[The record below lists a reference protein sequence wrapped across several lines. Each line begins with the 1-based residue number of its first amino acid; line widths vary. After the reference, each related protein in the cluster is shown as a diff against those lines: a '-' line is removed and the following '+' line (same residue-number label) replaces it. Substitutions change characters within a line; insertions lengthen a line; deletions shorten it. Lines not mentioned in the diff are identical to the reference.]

1 MRTRLTFLA
10 ICSLLLSLLTT
21 TTAANSLTANLEVI
35 AVTDSKPGEVE
46 LIFFSR
52 IASKSL
58 SYYQITA
65 KPKSGVGLTFTKRYT
80 KKATGYITHKIS
92 PLSSEV
98 DYIFTIT
105 ATTTKNKLIKSAPY
119 NYLVSSTVPS
129 TPLITKV
136 EATDADEA
144 VVFFTAPRDDG
155 GTPIYYY
162 TATSNPGAISVIAP
176 IQGSG
181 SVTVTGLTKATTY
194 TFTLTAHNI
203 NGSSRAA
210 TSPAPITTLAEKI
223 VRSSSASTTN
233 APTLAAPAFTLSSSS
248 QSVLVNNAITTVTNT
263 STGGAIASYA
273 ISPAAPAGLTF
284 STSTGQLSGTP
295 TSTQS
300 ATTYTITATN
310 AAGSATRTFI
320 LTVTAPVAVPAF
332 TLSSVAETRTVNTAA
347 TGFTINSTGGA
358 IASFAINTTPPGM
371 SFNTTTGAL
380 TGTPNTVSVAT
391 AYTITATNTSGSATQ
406 TFTLTVIAVV
416 YTVGQTGPGG
426 GKIFYVA
433 PTPFACGP
441 TRIANCTYLEVTPN
455 NWYLGVSGGLTR
467 RWAENAYITTRV
479 NNSTP
484 PETATASAIGWG
496 YRNTRAIINQG
507 NSNSDL
513 SAAALADSHTVTV
526 SGIVYDDWFLPSQDE
541 LKKLYDSL
549 FTSGDYG
556 DSAFNAY
563 WSSTE
568 WSAGEGWSEIFASAY
583 NNARYS
589 KNQLAIVRPIRAF

>member
-1 MRTRLTFLA
+1 MFFGEPTVPGLLRSIAFHSWFA
-10 ICSLLLSLLTT
+10 KVSLLAVVSITLPIANITNTSIAN
-21 TTAANSLTANLEVI
+21 AAPNPIEIISITESSITSVEILFNSNLP
-35 AVTDSKPGEVE
+35 K
-46 LIFFSR
+46 
-52 IASKSL
+52 KQL
-58 SYYQITA
+58 SYYVINAAIELPVVAPQNSKAQNVSAIA
-65 KPKSGVGLTFTKRYT
+65 PKNIKKIIKT
-80 KKATGYITHKIS
+80 KATGLITAEIKNLNPKAAYYFSISAKTNKGKMISTAPMQHS
-92 PLSSEV
+92 PLSNLMDLLS
-98 DYIFTIT
+98 DLPADWGNPKPIQLPTPAPT
-105 ATTTKNKLIKSAPY
+105 SAP
-119 NYLVSSTVPS
+119 
-129 TPLITKV
+129 I
-136 EATDADEA
+136 
-144 VVFFTAPRDDG
+144 
-155 GTPIYYY
+155 
-162 TATSNPGAISVIAP
+162 
-176 IQGSG
+176 
-181 SVTVTGLTKATTY
+181 
-194 TFTLTAHNI
+194 
-203 NGSSRAA
+203 
-210 TSPAPITTLAEKI
+210 
-223 VRSSSASTTN
+223 
-233 APTLAAPAFTLSSSS
+233 AAPAFTLSSSS
-248 QSVLVNNAITTVTNT
+248 ETRTVNTGATGFTIN
-263 STGGAIASYA
+263 STGGAIASFA
-273 ISPAAPAGLTF
+273 INATPPGMSFNTTTGALT
-284 STSTGQLSGTP
+284 GTP
-295 TSTQS
+295 NTVAA
-300 ATTYTITATN
+300 ATNYTITATN
-310 AAGSATRTFI
+310 ASGSATQTFT
-320 LTVTAPVAVPAF
+320 LTVTAPLAVPAF

-358 IASFAINTTPPGM
+358 IASFAISATPAGM
-371 SFNTTTGAL
+371 SFNTSTGAL
-380 TGTPNTVSVAT
+380 TGTPTSVAAAT
-391 AYTITATNTSGSATQ
+391 AYTVTATNASGSATQ

-455 NWYLGVSGGLTR
+455 NWYLGSSGGLTR

-556 DSAFNAY
+556 DSASNAY

>member
-1 MRTRLTFLA
+1 
-10 ICSLLLSLLTT
+10 
-21 TTAANSLTANLEVI
+21 V
-35 AVTDSKPGEVE
+35 
-46 LIFFSR
+46 
-52 IASKSL
+52 
-58 SYYQITA
+58 
-65 KPKSGVGLTFTKRYT
+65 
-80 KKATGYITHKIS
+80 
-92 PLSSEV
+92 
-98 DYIFTIT
+98 
-105 ATTTKNKLIKSAPY
+105 IKSSAF
-119 NYLVSSTVPS
+119 NHLVSSTTPS
-129 TPLITKV
+129 APLITKV

-144 VVFFTAPRDDG
+144 VIFFNPPASDG
-155 GTPIYYY
+155 GSPVYYY
-162 TATSNPGAISVIAP
+162 TAISNPGLVTVLSPQSGA
-176 IQGSG
+176 GSI
-181 SVTVTGLTKATTY
+181 TVTGLTKATTY

-203 NGSSRAA
+203 NGSSRAG

-223 VRSSSASTTN
+223 VRTSPTSSSSSN
-233 APTLAAPAFTLSSSS
+233 APTLSAPAFTLSSSS
-248 QSVLVNNAITTVTNT
+248 QSVIVNNAITTVTNT

-273 ISPAAPAGLTF
+273 ISPAAPSGLTF
-284 STSTGQLSGTP
+284 STTTGQLSGTP

-300 ATTYTITATN
+300 ATNYTITATN
-310 AAGSATRTFI
+310 ATGSATASFT
-320 LTVTAPVAVPAF
+320 LTVSAPLAGPAF

-358 IASFAINTTPPGM
+358 IASFAISATPAGM
-371 SFNTTTGAL
+371 SFNTSTGAL
-380 TGTPNTVSVAT
+380 TGTPTSVAAAT
-391 AYTITATNTSGSATQ
+391 TYTITATNASGSATQ
-406 TFTLTVIAVV
+406 IFRLTVTAVV

-426 GKIFYVA
+426 GKVFYVA

-467 RWAENAYITTRV
+467 SWAQNAYIATSV
-479 NNSTP
+479 NNPTP

-556 DSAFNAY
+556 DSASNLY

-568 WSAGEGWSEIFASAY
+568 FNAGAGWAEIFASTY
-583 NNARYS
+583 NNSRPS
-589 KNQLAIVRPIRAF
+589 KNQVAIVRPIRAF